1 MESVNDTQGKHKHI
15 LLLLQNAKEGPKLS
29 DLIST
34 VVIMHITSISAL
46 LYLMPRCS
54 ICMGMEGIKQR
65 GDFINTFNKHS
76 WVGC

>member
-1 MESVNDTQGKHKHI
+1 MECVKDTQGKHKGI

-34 VVIMHITSISAL
+34 VVIIHITSISAL

-54 ICMGMEGIKQR
+54 ICMGMEDIKQS
-65 GDFINTFNKHS
+65 GDFINTCNKHS
-76 WVGC
+76 CVGC